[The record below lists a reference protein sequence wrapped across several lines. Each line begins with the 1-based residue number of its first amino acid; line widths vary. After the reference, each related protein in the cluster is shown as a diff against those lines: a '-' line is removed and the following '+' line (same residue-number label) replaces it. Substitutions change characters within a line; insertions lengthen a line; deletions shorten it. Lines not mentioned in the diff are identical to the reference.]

1 VNAGAIRA
9 ARPDSAAVS
18 RVASLS
24 PRERKVLQLVARGL
38 TNAEIA
44 EALVVAPATVKTH
57 VARLLE
63 KLGARDRVQATALAY
78 QANAVDDE

>member
-1 VNAGAIRA
+1 
-9 ARPDSAAVS
+9 
-18 RVASLS
+18 
-24 PRERKVLQLVARGL
+24 
-38 TNAEIA
+38 
-44 EALVVAPATVKTH
+44 VVAPATVKTH